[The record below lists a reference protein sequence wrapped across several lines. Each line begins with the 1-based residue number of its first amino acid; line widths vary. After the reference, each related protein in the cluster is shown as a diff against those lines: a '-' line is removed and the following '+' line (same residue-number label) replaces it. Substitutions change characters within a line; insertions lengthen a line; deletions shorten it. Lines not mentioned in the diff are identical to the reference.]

1 MVDVMVRCGRIA
13 AHLLTYVTTG
23 TLCLVLSNE
32 HPSARR
38 KLLRPS
44 RRGLSHCL
52 STANNGRSAAAL
64 FHELVAL
71 PNRWAAQRCNAHH
84 RIRGERTTRRWIVGL
99 GQRAPIGTRA
109 RQGSAVSSH
118 KNDRR
123 GHDDSTYVADGDSV
137 IHEG

>member
-1 MVDVMVRCGRIA
+1 MVSCGRIA

-23 TLCLVLSNE
+23 TLCLVLSIG

-38 KLLRPS
+38 KFRRLL
-44 RRGLSHCL
+44 RRGLIHCL

-64 FHELVAL
+64 FHVLVAL

-84 RIRGERTTRRWIVGL
+84 RIRGERTKRRWIVGL
-99 GQRAPIGTRA
+99 GQRAPIGTSA
-109 RQGSAVSSH
+109 RQGSAVSSP
-118 KNDRR
+118 KNDRL
-123 GHDDSTYVADGDSV
+123 GQVDSTYVADGDSI